1 MLAQGSSGADSELLI
16 GRAKAYYFSSYVCS
30 GCSVYWYYPSNPYM
44 HSCSVS
50 GKTINWDEYA
60 AYKSGALDSSS
71 TPAHSI
77 VDNAQ
82 SPRGDKDP
90 SDPGSGALSFAQIT
104 ALIESGQ
111 TDKIPNN
118 DIIPQGLNVKT
129 FLCLTPFSLMVDF
142 HRMQI
147 PASRRRNQG
156 RSHGRVSMLKT
167 IRDHLIQLQ
176 LQVHAL

>member
-1 MLAQGSSGADSELLI
+1 MLAQGSSGTDSEHLI
-16 GRAKAYYFSSYVCS
+16 GRAKAYYFSSYVYS
-30 GCSVYWYYPSNPYM
+30 GCLVYWDYPSNPYM
-44 HSCSVS
+44 HTPSVS

-60 AYKSGALDSSS
+60 AYKSGALGSSS
-71 TPAHSI
+71 ALAHSI

-82 SPRGDKDP
+82 SPRSDKDP
-90 SDPGSGALSFAQIT
+90 SDAGSGALSFAQIT

-129 FLCLTPFSLMVDF
+129 FLCLTPYSLMVNF

-156 RSHGRVSMLKT
+156 RSHGRVLMLRT
-167 IRDHLIQLQ
+167 ARDHLIRL
-176 LQVHAL
+176 HAL